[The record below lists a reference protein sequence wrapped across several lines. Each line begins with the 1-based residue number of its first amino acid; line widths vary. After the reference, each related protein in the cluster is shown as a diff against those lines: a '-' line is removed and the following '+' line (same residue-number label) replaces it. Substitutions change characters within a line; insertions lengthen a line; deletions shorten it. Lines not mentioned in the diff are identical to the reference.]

1 MAGVLPQSIPQV
13 AILSP
18 NWLGDVALAL
28 PSLQS
33 LLLARPETTFHV
45 LTRPPFGEVLDLLNA
60 SRLEHHEC
68 APNNAQRR
76 QVLRSIN
83 PDAVILFAG
92 SFRSAWIARGL
103 GNLRIGTRSEGRGWL
118 LTHPVPRGTSRPR
131 PTSEHYADLIEVAV
145 GVRPPPPQEVI
156 PPARTIQRSDI
167 VLVPGASR
175 SKKRWPES
183 RFVELGKK
191 LQEIGHAIVLLG
203 APTEKTLLHA
213 ISEHIPQS
221 RVICES
227 NLQPALA
234 AIQRAAVVVGNDT
247 GPRHLATLFGTPC
260 VTLFGPTDARWAP
273 PTQHEHA
280 LRAQPFAPGSLI
292 ADDQPNVF
300 AMERIPTG
308 DVLHTVRKILCEFQ
322 D

>member
-45 LTRPPFGEVLDLLNA
+45 LTRAPFGEVLDLLE
-60 SRLEHHEC
+60 STRLEHHEC
-68 APNNAQRR
+68 EPSNSKRR
-76 QVLRSIN
+76 QVLRSID
-83 PDAVILFAG
+83 PDAVILFTG
-92 SFRSAWIARGL
+92 SFRSAWIARGQ
-103 GNLRIGTRSEGRGWL
+103 GHIRIGSRSEGRGWL
-118 LTHPVPRGTSRPR
+118 LTHAVPRGTSRPR

-145 GVRPPPPQEVI
+145 GLRPPPPQVVT
-156 PPARTIQRSDI
+156 PPKPKINRSGI

-183 RFVELGKK
+183 RFVALGKK
-191 LQEIGHAIVLLG
+191 LQATGHAIVLLG
-203 APTEKTLLHA
+203 APNEKECLQR

-221 RVICES
+221 EVICETS
-227 NLQPALA
+227 LQPALA

-260 VTLFGPTDARWAP
+260 VTLFGPTDVRWAP
-273 PTQHEHA
+273 PSQHEHA
-280 LRAQPFAPGSLI
+280 LRAQPFAPGPLI

-300 AMERIPTG
+300 ATERIPTG
-308 DVLHTVRKILCEFQ
+308 DVLFTVQKILREFQ